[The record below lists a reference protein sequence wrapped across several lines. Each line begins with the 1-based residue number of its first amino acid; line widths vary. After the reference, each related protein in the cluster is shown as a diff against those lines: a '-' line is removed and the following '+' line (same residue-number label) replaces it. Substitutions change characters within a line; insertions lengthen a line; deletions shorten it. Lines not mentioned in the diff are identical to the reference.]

1 MPYFGAFWLDL
12 DASNS
17 LKSSK
22 EYITNITFGY
32 LCRHVSCSGRNFW
45 RASFLNSTS
54 RKVLPSGLR
63 KLSSG
68 IPLHPFFS
76 FFQQTHPHARACE
89 RHCFS
94 RINSSCFIARA
105 LILAF
110 QTLLQTSFLSLS
122 WFVLLARKP
131 HQSRAVSILLVSS
144 LKFISSC
151 RLFHSAICSAA
162 NLRVC
167 VCVCV
172 SLFRDF

>member
-12 DASNS
+12 DASNA

-32 LCRHVSCSGRNFW
+32 LFRHVSCSGLNLW

-54 RKVLPSGLR
+54 RNVLPSGLR

-68 IPLHPFFS
+68 MPLHPFFS

-94 RINSSCFIARA
+94 RINSSCFISLFVFVFYIFFKRFAYRKNKA
-105 LILAF
+105 IVYPPCKVFIKLI
-110 QTLLQTSFLSLS
+110 
-122 WFVLLARKP
+122 
-131 HQSRAVSILLVSS
+131 RAVFFVVCHYVCP
-144 LKFISSC
+144 IS
-151 RLFHSAICSAA
+151 
-162 NLRVC
+162 
-167 VCVCV
+167 
-172 SLFRDF
+172 